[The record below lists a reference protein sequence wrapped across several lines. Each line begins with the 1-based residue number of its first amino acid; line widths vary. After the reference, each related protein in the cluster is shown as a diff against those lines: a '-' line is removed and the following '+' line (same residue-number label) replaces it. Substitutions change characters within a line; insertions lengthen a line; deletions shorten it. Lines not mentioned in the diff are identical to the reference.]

1 MARRRGNSEGSI
13 YQRSDGRWCAAVS
26 IGGKR
31 RVLYARTRAE
41 AGRKLNDALRARDA
55 GELLM
60 SSHQTVGQFLSR
72 WLAESARPSVR
83 PLTYRGYE
91 VNVRLHIVP
100 LLGHVRLDRLTPQ
113 HVQAMMNAKL
123 AEGLSAK
130 TVLYAKQ
137 VLRTALEQAK
147 RWELVTRN
155 AAAVV
160 EGPRLERKPIEP
172 LNPAEAR
179 AFLQAIRGHRLR
191 ALFLVS
197 LTLGLRQA
205 EVIGLRWVD
214 VDMAG
219 GTLRV
224 QQQIHRIAGELHV
237 SGPKSDRSRCV
248 LALVPSVVDALQE
261 HWRRQEVE
269 REAAGRRWRDSGLV
283 FTTTLG
289 TPLDARKVI
298 REYHGAL
305 AAAGLAR
312 RRFHDLRHSCATLLL
327 VQGVS
332 PRVVMEVL
340 GHSEIGVT
348 MNIYS
353 HVIPEVQR
361 DAAERLDALLG
372 DGSDSAA
379 ATRAATQG
387 SDGGDGRGSDAA

>member
-1 MARRRGNSEGSI
+1 
-13 YQRSDGRWCAAVS
+13 V
-26 IGGKR
+26 GGKR

-41 AGRKLNDALRARDA
+41 AARKLTDALRARDS

-60 SSHQTVGQFLSR
+60 SSQQTVGQFLSR

-91 VNVRLHIVP
+91 VNVRLHLVP
-100 LLGHVRLDRLTPQ
+100 LLGNIRLDRLTPQ
-113 HVQAMMNAKL
+113 HVQAMVNAKL

-130 TVLYAKQ
+130 TVLYVKQ
-137 VLRTALEQAK
+137 VLRTALEQAR

-155 AAAVV
+155 VAAVV

-172 LNPAEAR
+172 LSPNEAR
-179 AFLQAIRGHRLR
+179 AFLQTIRSHRLR

-219 GTLRV
+219 GMLRV
-224 QQQIHRIAGELHV
+224 QQQLHRIAGELHV
-237 SGPKSDRSRCV
+237 SGPKSDRSRRM
-248 LALVPSVVDALQE
+248 LALVPSVVEALQE
-261 HWRRQEVE
+261 HGQRQAAE
-269 REAAGRRWRDSGLV
+269 RGAAGRRWRESGLV
-283 FTTTLG
+283 FTTTVG
-289 TPLDARKVI
+289 TPLDARRVI

-361 DAAERLDALLG
+361 EAAERLDALL
-372 DGSDSAA
+372 SQESNSAA
-379 ATRAATQG
+379 ATGAATWESDGDDGPG
-387 SDGGDGRGSDAA
+387 SDGA